1 MSEIKTILKDNKL
14 RQTDCRE
21 EILQV
26 FMSKPHAL
34 AHADVEGQLTEQFDR
49 VTVYRTLKTF
59 LDKGIIHK
67 VLDDEGGV
75 KYAICKANC
84 HTEDHKHHH
93 DHVHFKC
100 ITCGLTTCLDHVTIP
115 SIILPEGYQRVE
127 TNLLVQGVC
136 KNCSN

>member
-1 MSEIKTILKDNKL
+1 MSEVKTILKDYKL

-49 VTVYRTLKTF
+49 VSVYRTLKTF

-75 KYAICKANC
+75 TLAYNPHQASIFW
-84 HTEDHKHHH
+84 TEENGMKIKGDT
-93 DHVHFKC
+93 DA
-100 ITCGLTTCLDHVTIP
+100 
-115 SIILPEGYQRVE
+115 E
-127 TNLLVQGVC
+127 
-136 KNCSN
+136 